1 MDKTILHDKIYY
13 YENVIE
19 DFDNFNKVFKK
30 MDDGWTVWHSSDNEE
45 HIYGEHKSL
54 DLKIIDEAEGHLKEN
69 MLYIYN
75 LIMNAFRNVAK
86 DYAESQDEHEEPKL
100 FDLLNIKK
108 YNAGTYMGS
117 HFDQLQ
123 GDMSLKYSFVM
134 YLNDNYEGGE
144 LSFNIIDYDEVFN
157 EGPHIDTDYDKAS
170 ELKLFDIGFKP
181 KSNSVVIFPASAPY
195 FHTAHLV
202 KTGFKYMITSHWIH
216 NDYK

>member
-1 MDKTILHDKIYY
+1 MDKTILHEKIYY

-19 DFDNFNKVFKK
+19 DFDNFNKVLKK
-30 MDDGWTVWHSSDNEE
+30 LNDDWIVWHSSDNED

-54 DLKIIDEAEGHLKEN
+54 DLNIIGKAKGQLKED
-69 MLYIYN
+69 MLYVYN
-75 LIMNAFRNVAK
+75 LIINAFLNVAK
-86 DYAESQDEHEEPKL
+86 DYAESQGDYEEPKL
-100 FDLLNIKK
+100 FKLLNIKK

-134 YLNDNYEGGE
+134 YLNDDYEGGE
-144 LSFNIIDYDEVFN
+144 LSFNIIDYDEAFD
-157 EGPHIDTDYDKAS
+157 ERPRTDPDYDKALKS
-170 ELKLFDIGFKP
+170 KLFDIGFKP
-181 KSNSVVIFPASAPY
+181 KANSTVIFPASAPY

-216 NDYK
+216 DDHQ